1 VTRPQASEY
10 LFYQQVKKGGAAE
23 PAAAAAAA
31 ATADADAAEGADEEG
46 DDEEEEDES
55 ELTCAR
61 IDAAVAWMRSAGIP
75 PASIAS
81 VITAH
86 PPVLAYDVAER
97 LAPLST
103 YLAEALDVNGE
114 QLAAAIS
121 RRPSILGLSV
131 DTNLRRMVDYLLSMG
146 TEKAKVAEHVLRTL

>member
-1 VTRPQASEY
+1 VSRTQASEY

-31 ATADADAAEGADEEG
+31 TTADAADADAEGAE
-46 DDEEEEDES
+46 DDDEEEDES

-61 IDAAVAWMRSAGIP
+61 IDAAVAWMRAAGIP